1 MLHADGLSHKVRPP
15 VPALNIL
22 VQVLMSR
29 PREEWVHNIGSRYK
43 ALENFTQE
51 DARLQ
56 FLRILCSLPYGMHAL
71 SGLRN
76 GHFTESVML
85 LWHLSC
91 SVMCYNLVCNAAGN
105 STFFFVRRIE
115 DPIALLPNKLILGI
129 NKRYARMQRAHTGD
143 CCKRMSTV

>member
-1 MLHADGLSHKVRPP
+1 M
-15 VPALNIL
+15 
-22 VQVLMSR
+22 
-29 PREEWVHNIGSRYK
+29 HNIGSRYK

-56 FLRILCSLPYGMHAL
+56 FLRILRSLPYGMHAL
-71 SGLRN
+71 SAGLCN
-76 GHFTESVML
+76 GHCTESVIL

-91 SVMCYNLVCNAAGN
+91 SVMCYTLVRNAAGN
-105 STFFFVRRIE
+105 STFFYVRRIE

-143 CCKRMSTV
+143 CCKRMSAV